1 MSINQIS
8 PIAPMPPSQS
18 LSVGDSPTQEV
29 SDKVAS
35 EFEKSL
41 ETGEPDFS
49 KATMEDVNKALTLGV
64 VNNIMNQEAEQRQK
78 LAAVIEGR
86 DPE

>member
-1 MSINQIS
+1 MSINHIS
-8 PIAPMPPSQS
+8 PIASMPPSQS
-18 LSVGDSPTQEV
+18 LSVGDSPTREV

-41 ETGEPDFS
+41 ETGEP
-49 KATMEDVNKALTLGV
+49 TMEDVNKALTLGV